1 MKLVGKIIICL
12 VIVVAL
18 ILSSQTIFAKGKK
31 DTDFRM
37 YWGKGIRFE
46 TGDNAF
52 KIEIGGRIMND
63 WAFMNEDDSVKDAV
77 GELQDA
83 TTEFRRAR
91 FYIAGTIYDKIIFK
105 AQYDFAGGDADFKDV
120 YLGLKK
126 LTGVGTLK
134 LGHIKE
140 AFGLEELTSSKYIT
154 FMERALPAVFTPGRN
169 TGIGVLKTE
178 LDERLTWAAGAFLD
192 AGSFGDEDGAEN
204 SFAAS
209 ARITGIPWYE
219 GKDRLLHLGLAY
231 SYRDAKDDS
240 VRFRERPETHLAP
253 EFVDTGGIGAD
264 SENRYGIETA
274 LVYGPLSVQG
284 EYMVAKV
291 DALSGSDPEF
301 SGYYAYVSYFLTG
314 EHRAYKKSA
323 GAFSR
328 VKPKA
333 NFGKGGFGAW
343 ELALRYSALD
353 LNDETITGGELEDIT
368 FGVNWYLNPNVRVMG
383 NYVRADLDGVGD
395 ANIFQTRF
403 QIDF

>member
-18 ILSSQTIFAKGKK
+18 ILSSQTISAEEKK

-37 YWGKGIRFE
+37 YWKEGIRFE
-46 TGDNAF
+46 TGDKAF
-52 KIEIGGRIMND
+52 KIQIGGRIMND
-63 WAFMNEDDSVKDAV
+63 WAFMSGDDSVKAAV
-77 GELQDA
+77 GDLQDA

-105 AQYDFAGGDADFKDV
+105 AQYDFAGGDADFKAV

-126 LTGVGTLK
+126 LPGVGK
-134 LGHIKE
+134 LIIGHFKE
-140 AFGLEELTSSKYIT
+140 PIGLENLTSSKYIT
-154 FMERALPAVFTPGRN
+154 LMERALITAFLPSYN
-169 TGIGVLKTE
+169 TGIGVFKTE
-178 LDERLTWAAGAFLD
+178 LDERLTWAVGAFLD
-192 AGSFGDEDGAEN
+192 TNAYGDEDGAESN
-204 SFAAS
+204 FAAT

-219 GKDRLLHLGLAY
+219 GKDRLLHLGLSY

-240 VRFRERPETHLAP
+240 VSFSERPETHLAP
-253 EFVDTGGIGAD
+253 QFVDTGSFGAD
-264 SENRYGIETA
+264 SENRFGIETA

-301 SGYYAYVSYFLTG
+301 LGYYAYISYFLTG

-333 NFGKGGFGAW
+333 NFGKGGIGAW

-353 LNDETITGGELEDIT
+353 LNDEAIVGGELEDIT

-383 NYVRADLDGVGD
+383 NYVRADLDDVGD
-395 ANIFQTRF
+395 ADIFQTRF